1 MAHFIESEGFELS
14 ERPDNVRI
22 DPVDEE
28 TGFTEHEQE
37 ATWETGNQTPTWA
50 QGSDMPI
57 GLDKGDVADPK
68 ATQRLVKVWARA
80 FNSEGPRA
88 ALEFR
93 SSKRGDL
100 WVKWGSKWELLTYRN
115 NPSKYLVASTIQ
127 KYGVD
132 LAWALGI
139 IPDALEPISA
149 RLRTLNEESTAKL
162 QAFGNEMNSLENT
175 VPKEVMETATRA
187 TQALDT
193 LLSEVGTQTLPGDFP
208 LRELKAL
215 DKSLQR
221 IRGELVN
228 TQAKISAIDGEIAR
242 REQKVKD
249 SPNEAARKIQEE
261 KIRELRGQRELYEG
275 ILSTLQGN
283 LKNQFTQIRELIY
296 KVLNDDTTL
305 GERIRTIFREQGI
318 TIASVL
324 TALGFIISTLA
335 LALTGGGGAATPP
348 PPPANK
354 GGLRGWA
361 KQRLQDLGR
370 LLGKLAE
377 KAGAALPG
385 IIGSIVSWLLSTAQ
399 KAVGW
404 LAENLWALVVAITGM
419 VYLTVKDYMV
429 RRSNHE

>member
-1 MAHFIESEGFELS
+1 
-14 ERPDNVRI
+14 
-22 DPVDEE
+22 
-28 TGFTEHEQE
+28 
-37 ATWETGNQTPTWA
+37 
-50 QGSDMPI
+50 
-57 GLDKGDVADPK
+57 
-68 ATQRLVKVWARA
+68 
-80 FNSEGPRA
+80 
-88 ALEFR
+88 
-93 SSKRGDL
+93 
-100 WVKWGSKWELLTYRN
+100 
-115 NPSKYLVASTIQ
+115 
-127 KYGVD
+127 
-132 LAWALGI
+132 
-139 IPDALEPISA
+139 
-149 RLRTLNEESTAKL
+149 
-162 QAFGNEMNSLENT
+162 
-175 VPKEVMETATRA
+175 
-187 TQALDT
+187 
-193 LLSEVGTQTLPGDFP
+193 
-208 LRELKAL
+208 
-215 DKSLQR
+215 
-221 IRGELVN
+221 VN